1 MHLGEKR
8 YVEEYVLHSEA
19 VLITVKNLY
28 KTKGGEKSHI
38 LIDLHYIASML
49 KGIVVCL
56 CFKLIHEY
64 LLMDEISS
72 AKYYKHEILKKGI
85 CVLQSSENEE
95 ILSVVIISFNMRE
108 INQI

>member
-1 MHLGEKR
+1 
-8 YVEEYVLHSEA
+8 
-19 VLITVKNLY
+19 
-28 KTKGGEKSHI
+28 
-38 LIDLHYIASML
+38 ML

-64 LLMDEISS
+64 LLMDEIGS